1 MEHRKKLLLTGVYG
15 FIGAN
20 FAIYWNNHYPDD
32 RIIGIDK
39 MTYAANPANLD
50 SIAGHANMT
59 CYRGDIADA
68 AFVQSVFEKERPQW
82 VVNFAAESHVDR
94 SINNPELFIHSNVL
108 GVSVLMDACLRFGVN
123 RFHQVSTDEVY
134 GDLPL
139 ESTSAFTEEA
149 ALHPSS
155 PYAAS
160 KASADLLVLSYART
174 YGLPIT
180 ISRCS
185 NNYGRFQHRE
195 KLIPKVIDCAC
206 RDISIP
212 VYGRGDNRRDWIHVD
227 DHCTA
232 IDYILHKGKENHIYN
247 VSAHEEINNL
257 ELIRKILAILGKS
270 DDLITF
276 VNDRPG
282 HDRRYAMDTSRLE
295 KLGWK
300 ATRNL
305 NDFLNTLK

>member
-1 MEHRKKLLLTGVYG
+1 MKRNILITGIYG

-50 SIAGHANMT
+50 SIARHANMT

-134 GDLPL
+134 GDLSL
-139 ESTSAFTEEA
+139 SSTDAFKEEA

-300 ATRNL
+300 AARNL
-305 NDFLNTLK
+305 DDFLNTLK

>member
-39 MTYAANPANLD
+39 MTYTANPANLD
-50 SIAGHANMT
+50 SIARHANMT

-139 ESTSAFTEEA
+139 ESTSAFTEKS

-195 KLIPKVIDCAC
+195 KLIPKVIDCAH
-206 RDISIP
+206 RGVSIP

-227 DHCTA
+227 DHCIA

-300 ATRNL
+300 AKRNL
-305 NDFLNTLK
+305 DDYLNTLK

>member
-270 DDLITF
+270 DNLITF

>member
-1 MEHRKKLLLTGVYG
+1 MKRNILITGIYG

-50 SIAGHANMT
+50 SIARHANMT
-59 CYRGDIADA
+59 CYRGDIVDA
-68 AFVQSVFEKERPQW
+68 AFVQSVLEKERPQW

-300 ATRNL
+300 AKRNL
-305 NDFLNTLK
+305 DDYLNRLK

>member
-1 MEHRKKLLLTGVYG
+1 MKSNILITGIYG

-50 SIAGHANMT
+50 SIARYANMT

-134 GDLPL
+134 GDLSL
-139 ESTSAFTEEA
+139 SSTDAFKEEA

-212 VYGRGDNRRDWIHVD
+212 VYGRGDNRRDWR
-227 DHCTA
+227 
-232 IDYILHKGKENHIYN
+232 YN
-247 VSAHEEINNL
+247 
-257 ELIRKILAILGKS
+257 RKSG
-270 DDLITF
+270 
-276 VNDRPG
+276 N
-282 HDRRYAMDTSRLE
+282 
-295 KLGWK
+295 
-300 ATRNL
+300 
-305 NDFLNTLK
+305 

>member
-1 MEHRKKLLLTGVYG
+1 MKRNILITGIYG

-50 SIAGHANMT
+50 SIARHANMT

-134 GDLPL
+134 GDLSL
-139 ESTSAFTEEA
+139 SSTDAFKEEA
-149 ALHPSS
+149 VLHPSS

-232 IDYILHKGKENHIYN
+232 IDYILYKGKENHIYN

-300 ATRNL
+300 AARNL
-305 NDFLNTLK
+305 DDFLNTLK

>member
-1 MEHRKKLLLTGVYG
+1 MKRNILITGIYG

-50 SIAGHANMT
+50 SIARYANMT

-134 GDLPL
+134 GDLSL
-139 ESTSAFTEEA
+139 SSTDAFKEEA

-232 IDYILHKGKENHIYN
+232 IDYILHKGKEKHIYN

-305 NDFLNTLK
+305 DDFLNTLK

>member
-149 ALHPSS
+149 ALHPTS

-160 KASADLLVLSYART
+160 KASADLRVLSYAR
-174 YGLPIT
+174 
-180 ISRCS
+180 S
-185 NNYGRFQHRE
+185 F
-195 KLIPKVIDCAC
+195 
-206 RDISIP
+206 
-212 VYGRGDNRRDWIHVD
+212 
-227 DHCTA
+227 
-232 IDYILHKGKENHIYN
+232 
-247 VSAHEEINNL
+247 
-257 ELIRKILAILGKS
+257 
-270 DDLITF
+270 
-276 VNDRPG
+276 
-282 HDRRYAMDTSRLE
+282 
-295 KLGWK
+295 
-300 ATRNL
+300 
-305 NDFLNTLK
+305 

>member
-50 SIAGHANMT
+50 SIARHANMT

-82 VVNFAAESHVDR
+82 VVNFAAESHVDN
-94 SINNPELFIHSNVL
+94 SIKHPEIFIHSNVL
-108 GVSVLMDACLRFGVN
+108 GVSVLMDACLRFRTE
-123 RFHQVSTDEVY
+123 RFHQISTDEVY

-139 ESTSAFTEEA
+139 DSTGAFTEEDS
-149 ALHPSS
+149 LHPSS

-160 KASADLLVLSYART
+160 KASADLLVMAYGRT
-174 YGLPIT
+174 YGLPFS

-185 NNYGRFQHRE
+185 NNYGRFQHKE
-195 KLIPKVIDCAC
+195 KLIPKVADCAHHGLPV
-206 RDISIP
+206 P
-212 VYGRGDNRRDWIHVD
+212 VYGNGKNRRDWIHVE
-227 DHCTA
+227 DHCMA
-232 IDYILHKGKENHIYN
+232 IDYILHKGKEKQIYN
-247 VSAHEEINNL
+247 VSSHEEIDNL
-257 ELIRKILAILGKS
+257 TLIHKILAILGKS

-276 VNDRPG
+276 INDRPG
-282 HDRRYAMDTSRLE
+282 HDRRYAMDTTRLE

-305 NDFLNTLK
+305 DDFLNTLK

>member
-50 SIAGHANMT
+50 SIARHANMT
-59 CYRGDIADA
+59 CYRGNIADE

-139 ESTSAFTEEA
+139 ESTSAFTEES
-149 ALHPSS
+149 ALRPSS

-195 KLIPKVIDCAC
+195 KLIPKVVDCAH
-206 RDISIP
+206 RGVSIP

-300 ATRNL
+300 AKRNL
-305 NDFLNTLK
+305 DDYLNRLK

>member
-1 MEHRKKLLLTGVYG
+1 MKRNILITGIYG

-32 RIIGIDK
+32 RIIDIDK

-50 SIAGHANMT
+50 SIARHANMT

-68 AFVQSVFEKERPQW
+68 AFVQSVFKKERPQW

-134 GDLPL
+134 GDLSL
-139 ESTSAFTEEA
+139 SSTDAFKEEA

-300 ATRNL
+300 AARNL
-305 NDFLNTLK
+305 DDFLNTLK

>member
-206 RDISIP
+206 RDIFIP

>member
-1 MEHRKKLLLTGVYG
+1 MKRNILITGIYG

-50 SIAGHANMT
+50 SIARHANMT

-134 GDLPL
+134 GDLSL
-139 ESTSAFTEEA
+139 SSTDAFKEEA
-149 ALHPSS
+149 VLHPSS

-195 KLIPKVIDCAC
+195 KLIPKVIDCAY

-247 VSAHEEINNL
+247 VSAHEEIDNL

-300 ATRNL
+300 AARNL
-305 NDFLNTLK
+305 DDFLNTLK

>member
-1 MEHRKKLLLTGVYG
+1 MKRNILITGIYG

-50 SIAGHANMT
+50 SIARHANMT
-59 CYRGDIADA
+59 CYRGDIADE

-139 ESTSAFTEEA
+139 ESTSAFTEES
-149 ALHPSS
+149 ALYPSS

-247 VSAHEEINNL
+247 VSSHEEINNL

-270 DDLITF
+270 ADLITF
-276 VNDRPG
+276 VDDRPG

-300 ATRNL
+300 AKRNL
-305 NDFLNTLK
+305 DDYLNRLK

>member
-1 MEHRKKLLLTGVYG
+1 MEHRKKLLLTGAYG

-94 SINNPELFIHSNVL
+94 SIETPELFIHSNVL
-108 GVSVLMDACLRFGVN
+108 GVSVLMDACLRYGVD
-123 RFHQVSTDEVY
+123 RFHQISTDEVY

-139 ESTSAFTEEA
+139 GSTGAFKEED

-160 KASADLLVLSYART
+160 KASADLLVQAYGRT
-174 YGLPIT
+174 YGLPFS

-195 KLIPKVIDCAC
+195 KLIPKVADCAHHGLPV
-206 RDISIP
+206 P
-212 VYGRGDNRRDWIHVD
+212 VYGNGKNRRDWIHVE
-227 DHCTA
+227 DHCMA
-232 IDYILHKGKENHIYN
+232 IDCILHKGKENQIYN
-247 VSAHEEINNL
+247 VSAHEEIDNL
-257 ELIRKILAILGKS
+257 TLIHKILAILGKS

-295 KLGWK
+295 QLGWK
-300 ATRNL
+300 AKRNL
-305 NDFLNTLK
+305 DDFLNTLK

>member
-1 MEHRKKLLLTGVYG
+1 MKRNILITGIYG

-50 SIAGHANMT
+50 SIARHANMT

-68 AFVQSVFEKERPQW
+68 AFVQSVLEKERPQW

-108 GVSVLMDACLRFGVN
+108 GVSVLMDACLHFGVN

-232 IDYILHKGKENHIYN
+232 IDYILYKGKENHIYN

-300 ATRNL
+300 AKRNL
-305 NDFLNTLK
+305 DDYLNRLK

>member
-1 MEHRKKLLLTGVYG
+1 MKRNILITGIYG

-94 SINNPELFIHSNVL
+94 SIETPELFIHSNVL
-108 GVSVLMDACLRFGVN
+108 GVSVLMDACLRFGVD
-123 RFHQVSTDEVY
+123 RFHQISTDEVY

-139 ESTSAFTEEA
+139 DSTCAFEEED

-160 KASADLLVLSYART
+160 KASADLLVQAYGRT
-174 YGLPIT
+174 YGLPFS

-195 KLIPKVIDCAC
+195 KLIPKVADYAHHGFPV
-206 RDISIP
+206 P
-212 VYGRGDNRRDWIHVD
+212 VYGNGENRRDWIHVE
-227 DHCTA
+227 DHCMA
-232 IDYILHKGKENHIYN
+232 IDYILHKGKETQIYN
-247 VSAHEEINNL
+247 VSAHEEIDNL
-257 ELIRKILAILGKS
+257 TLIHKILAILGKS

-282 HDRRYAMDTSRLE
+282 HDRRYAMNTTRLE
-295 KLGWK
+295 QLGWK

-305 NDFLNTLK
+305 DDFLNTLK

>member
-1 MEHRKKLLLTGVYG
+1 MKRNILITGIYG

-20 FAIYWNNHYPDD
+20 FAIYCNNHYPDD

-50 SIAGHANMT
+50 SIARHANMT

-68 AFVQSVFEKERPQW
+68 AFVQSVFKKERPQW

-134 GDLPL
+134 GDLSL
-139 ESTSAFTEEA
+139 SSTDAFKEEA

-300 ATRNL
+300 AARNL
-305 NDFLNTLK
+305 DDFLNTLK

>member
-1 MEHRKKLLLTGVYG
+1 MKRNILITGIYG

-50 SIAGHANMT
+50 SIARHANMT

-139 ESTSAFTEEA
+139 ESTSAFTEVS

-270 DDLITF
+270 DNLITL

-305 NDFLNTLK
+305 DDFLNTLK

>member
-1 MEHRKKLLLTGVYG
+1 MKRNILITGIYG

-50 SIAGHANMT
+50 SIARHANMT

-134 GDLPL
+134 GDLSL
-139 ESTSAFTEEA
+139 SSTDAFKEEA
-149 ALHPSS
+149 VLHPSS

-300 ATRNL
+300 AARNL
-305 NDFLNTLK
+305 DDFLNTLK

>member
-1 MEHRKKLLLTGVYG
+1 MKRNILITGIYG

-20 FAIYWNNHYPDD
+20 FALYWNNHYPDD

-39 MTYAANPANLD
+39 MTYAANPVNLD
-50 SIAGHANMT
+50 SIARHANMT

-139 ESTSAFTEEA
+139 ESTSVFTEES

-195 KLIPKVIDCAC
+195 KLIPKVVDCAH
-206 RDISIP
+206 RGVSIP

-305 NDFLNTLK
+305 DDFLNTLK

>member
-1 MEHRKKLLLTGVYG
+1 MKRNILITGIYG
-15 FIGAN
+15 LIGAN

-139 ESTSAFTEEA
+139 ESTSVFTEES

>member
-50 SIAGHANMT
+50 SIARHANMI

-139 ESTSAFTEEA
+139 ESISTFTEES

-206 RDISIP
+206 RGVSIP

-232 IDYILHKGKENHIYN
+232 IDYILQQGKENHIYN

-276 VNDRPG
+276 VKDRPG

-305 NDFLNTLK
+305 DDFLNTLK

>member
-1 MEHRKKLLLTGVYG
+1 MKRNILITGIYG

-50 SIAGHANMT
+50 SIARHANMT

-68 AFVQSVFEKERPQW
+68 AFVQSVLEKERPQW

-94 SINNPELFIHSNVL
+94 SINNPELFIRSNVL

-232 IDYILHKGKENHIYN
+232 IDYILYKGKENHIYN

-300 ATRNL
+300 AKRNL
-305 NDFLNTLK
+305 DDYLNRLK

>member
-1 MEHRKKLLLTGVYG
+1 MKRNILITGIYG

-50 SIAGHANMT
+50 SIARHANMT

-139 ESTSAFTEEA
+139 ESTSVFTEES

-195 KLIPKVIDCAC
+195 KLIPKVIDCAH
-206 RDISIP
+206 RGVSIP

-305 NDFLNTLK
+305 DDYLNRLK

>member
-1 MEHRKKLLLTGVYG
+1 MKRNILITGIYG

-50 SIAGHANMT
+50 SIARYANMT

-134 GDLPL
+134 GDLSL
-139 ESTSAFTEEA
+139 SSTDAFKEEA

-276 VNDRPG
+276 VNNRPG

-305 NDFLNTLK
+305 DDFLNTLK

>member
-1 MEHRKKLLLTGVYG
+1 MKINILITGIYG

-50 SIAGHANMT
+50 SIARHANMT

-139 ESTSAFTEEA
+139 ESTSAFTEES
-149 ALHPSS
+149 ALQPSS

-195 KLIPKVIDCAC
+195 KLIPKVVDCAC

-305 NDFLNTLK
+305 DDYLNRLK

>member
-1 MEHRKKLLLTGVYG
+1 MKRNILITGIYG

-50 SIAGHANMT
+50 SIAGRADMT
-59 CYRGDIADA
+59 CYRGDIADP

-94 SINNPELFIHSNVL
+94 SIETPELFIHSNVL
-108 GVSVLMDACLRFGVN
+108 GVSVLMDACLRFRAD
-123 RFHQVSTDEVY
+123 RFHQISTDEVY

-139 ESTSAFTEEA
+139 DSTCAFKEED

-160 KASADLLVLSYART
+160 KASADLLVQAYGRT
-174 YGLPIT
+174 YGLPFS

-195 KLIPKVIDCAC
+195 KLIPKVADCAHHGLPV
-206 RDISIP
+206 P
-212 VYGRGDNRRDWIHVD
+212 VYGNGKNRRDWIHVE

-232 IDYILHKGKENHIYN
+232 IDYILHKGKEKQIYN
-247 VSAHEEINNL
+247 VSAHEEIDNL
-257 ELIRKILAILGKS
+257 TLIHKMLAILGKS

-282 HDRRYAMDTSRLE
+282 HDRRYAMNTTRLE
-295 KLGWK
+295 QLGWK

-305 NDFLNTLK
+305 DDFLNTLK

>member
-20 FAIYWNNHYPDD
+20 FAIYWNNHYPYD

-50 SIAGHANMT
+50 SIARHANMT

-94 SINNPELFIHSNVL
+94 SIESPELFIHSNVL

-139 ESTSAFTEEA
+139 ESTSVFTEES

-195 KLIPKVIDCAC
+195 KLIPKVVDCAH

-295 KLGWK
+295 KLGWE

-305 NDFLNTLK
+305 DDFLNTLK

>member
-1 MEHRKKLLLTGVYG
+1 MKRNILITGIYG

-50 SIAGHANMT
+50 SIARHANMT

-68 AFVQSVFEKERPQW
+68 AFVQSIFEKERPQW

-134 GDLPL
+134 GDLSL
-139 ESTSAFTEEA
+139 SSTDAFKEEA
-149 ALHPSS
+149 VLHPSS

-300 ATRNL
+300 AARNL
-305 NDFLNTLK
+305 DDFLNTLK

>member
-50 SIAGHANMT
+50 SIARHANMT

-68 AFVQSVFEKERPQW
+68 AFVQSVFEKKRPQW

-139 ESTSAFTEEA
+139 ESTSAFTEGS

-305 NDFLNTLK
+305 DDFLNTLK

>member
-1 MEHRKKLLLTGVYG
+1 MEHRKKLLFTGVYG

>member
-1 MEHRKKLLLTGVYG
+1 MKRNILITGIYG

-50 SIAGHANMT
+50 SIARHANMT

-139 ESTSAFTEEA
+139 ESTSAFTEES
-149 ALHPSS
+149 ALYPSS

-195 KLIPKVIDCAC
+195 KLIPKVVDCAHHGV
-206 RDISIP
+206 SIP

-232 IDYILHKGKENHIYN
+232 IDYILHQGKENHIYN
-247 VSAHEEINNL
+247 VSAHEGINNL

-300 ATRNL
+300 AKRNL
-305 NDFLNTLK
+305 DDFLNTLK

>member
-1 MEHRKKLLLTGVYG
+1 MKRSILITGIYG

-50 SIAGHANMT
+50 SIAGRADMT

-94 SINNPELFIHSNVL
+94 SIETPELFIHSNVL
-108 GVSVLMDACLRFGVN
+108 GVSVLMDACLRYGAD
-123 RFHQVSTDEVY
+123 RFHQISTDEVY

-139 ESTSAFTEEA
+139 DSTCAFEEED

-160 KASADLLVLSYART
+160 KASADLLVQAYGRT
-174 YGLPIT
+174 YGLPFS

-195 KLIPKVIDCAC
+195 KLIPKVIDCAR

-232 IDYILHKGKENHIYN
+232 IDCILHKGKENHIYN

-257 ELIRKILAILGKS
+257 ELIRKMLAILGKS

-282 HDRRYAMDTSRLE
+282 HDCHYAMNTTRLE
-295 KLGWK
+295 QLGWK

-305 NDFLNTLK
+305 DDFLNTLK